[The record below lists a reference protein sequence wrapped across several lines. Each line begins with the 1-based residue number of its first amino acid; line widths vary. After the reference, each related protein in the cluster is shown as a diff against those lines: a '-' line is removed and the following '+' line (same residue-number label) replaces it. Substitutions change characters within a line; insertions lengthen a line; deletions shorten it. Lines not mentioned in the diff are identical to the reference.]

1 MWNIAISR
9 LRTGVAARAAVDVG
23 VELADHSQR
32 LLVRGVDLV
41 RVVPQLAD
49 LLVCVAHDARA
60 RPVMLPCQN
69 NPPLHSELVSKP
81 IFQSHK
87 PLRPITGRLGNAT
100 TQLHAFSEIDN
111 RVVSSSSALPPGNCL
126 HLRFELCSN
135 TECITNDIIG

>member
-49 LLVCVAHDARA
+49 LLVSVAYDASA
-60 RPVMLPCQN
+60 CPVMLPCRN
-69 NPPLHSELVSKP
+69 KPPLHSELVLKP

-87 PLRPITGRLGNAT
+87 HRGQSQADWETRQPSYMHFQR
-100 TQLHAFSEIDN
+100 
-111 RVVSSSSALPPGNCL
+111 
-126 HLRFELCSN
+126 
-135 TECITNDIIG
+135 